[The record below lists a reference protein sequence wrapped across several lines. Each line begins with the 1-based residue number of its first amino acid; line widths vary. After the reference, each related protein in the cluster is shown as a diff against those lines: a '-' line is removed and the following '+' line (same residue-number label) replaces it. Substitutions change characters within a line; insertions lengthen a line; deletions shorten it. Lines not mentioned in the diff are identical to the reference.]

1 MKGGNE
7 MMGGSSLIL
16 FPIITLLF
24 YLVPIIF
31 AVFVVWFLLKFL
43 KVQQEKNRILKD
55 ISEKLDKISEN

>member
-1 MKGGNE
+1 MIGGNE
-7 MMGGSSLIL
+7 MGNSSLIL

-24 YLVPIIF
+24 YIVPIIF

-55 ISEKLDKISEN
+55 ISEKLDKISDN

>member
-1 MKGGNE
+1 
-7 MMGGSSLIL
+7 MGGSSLIL

>member
-1 MKGGNE
+1 MNNA
-7 MMGGSSLIL
+7 SLIL
-16 FPIITLLF
+16 FPIVTLLF

-55 ISEKLDKISEN
+55 ISDKLDKISEN